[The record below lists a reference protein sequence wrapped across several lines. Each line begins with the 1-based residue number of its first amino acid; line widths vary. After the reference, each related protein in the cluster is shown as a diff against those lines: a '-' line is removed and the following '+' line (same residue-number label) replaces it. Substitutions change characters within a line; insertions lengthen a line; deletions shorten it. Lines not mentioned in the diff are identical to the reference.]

1 MLLLLLLTLLTLL
14 PNGDVFFLRRLPCS
28 SVSSTL
34 AMSRIDAFD
43 GIIEGDDENI
53 INDGDKIESDVI
65 ADDAIIVDGDAVSCV
80 NDSDPA
86 A

>member
-1 MLLLLLLTLLTLL
+1 
-14 PNGDVFFLRRLPCS
+14 
-28 SVSSTL
+28 
-34 AMSRIDAFD
+34 MSRIDAFD